1 MLVIDA
7 NVARAACGAE
17 GDGFA
22 ILGNELVSVPL
33 MWSEARASLHL
44 ALSKGEIGGEDGEV
58 IHDRLETCPV
68 DRVEPPEL
76 GAEAWKLAEEF
87 GWGRTYD
94 AEYVALA
101 KLLGC
106 RLVTLDARLRRG
118 TERLGFVVTPAEL

>member
-7 NVARAACGAE
+7 NVARAACGGE

-22 ILGNELVSVPL
+22 VLGDKLASVPL

-44 ALSKGEIGGEDGEV
+44 ALSKGEIGREDGEI
-58 IHDRLETCPV
+58 IHGRLESCPV
-68 DRVEPPEL
+68 DRVDPPEL
-76 GAEAWKLAEEF
+76 GRETWKLAEEF

-94 AEYVALA
+94 AEYIALA
-101 KLLGC
+101 RLLEC

-118 TERLGFVVTPAEL
+118 TDRLGFVVTPAEL